1 MKPPQYIRD
10 AAERGLELLRA
21 GKGGD
26 GLTEGTKAAARKM
39 AAGEVS
45 EEKIIKAS
53 AWGAR
58 HKVDLESPNNSN
70 PKDPDYPA
78 AGAVAHFLWGIN
90 PLDPQ
95 PARDWFD
102 RQAEKIQ
109 AGEKLSKYDM
119 NSTTIDADAGTISGV
134 SLISIGE
141 ARGHRSTES
150 GLRLLVDQTTLQEVY
165 DCCCQMGSVK
175 VKLDHGSGILSTIG
189 FVDGFG
195 LGGDKV
201 TANLHIYDAEPEA
214 QRIFEIAAKNP
225 QHMGISLEF
234 MGVDQEDP
242 MEKVCY
248 ARCTEVL
255 TAALVS
261 DPAANVS
268 LFSIPA
274 PLDATHSSA
283 KINPSSFKK
292 TSVTQFM
299 KKFESAIPEILPMED
314 PVIKKDE
321 PADLA
326 QLLKAFADHMAEYAD
341 FKKSMQ
347 EVNDTAPGNP
357 PEGGQS
363 ITVDPLTKAK
373 NMDDGVL
380 VIDKDT
386 PEEAEAEKAL
396 TKAARLGAEIAIRHL
411 SGKMGVILPS
421 SGYPS
426 STPKARSFSEIV
438 NDETKRMNGDATA
451 AMLFSIKNHPKEY
464 AQSRNIR

>member
-1 MKPPQYIRD
+1 MKPPQYISD
-10 AAERGLELLRA
+10 AAERGLELLRE

-39 AAGEVS
+39 AAGEIS
-45 EEKIIKAS
+45 DEKIVKAS

-102 RQAEKIQ
+102 RQSEKIQ

-119 NSTTIDADAGTISGV
+119 NPPTINADAGTISGV

-150 GLRLLVDQTTLQEVY
+150 GLRLLVDQTTLQGVY

-195 LGGDKV
+195 LGDGKV

-214 QRIFEIAAKNP
+214 QRIFEIAEKNP

-234 MGVDQEDP
+234 LGVDQEDP
-242 MEKVCY
+242 MEKVSY

-261 DPAANVS
+261 DPAANAS

-274 PLDATHSSA
+274 PLDATHSPA
-283 KINPSSFKK
+283 KINPSRFLK

-299 KKFESAIPEILPMED
+299 KKLETAAETED
-314 PVIKKDE
+314 PKTMKDE
-321 PADLA
+321 TPDLA
-326 QLLKAFADHMAEYAD
+326 QLLKAFNDHMTDYNN
-341 FKKSMQ
+341 FKTSMQ
-347 EVNDTAPGNP
+347 EVNDTAPGTP

-363 ITVDPLTKAK
+363 IAVDPVTKAQ
-373 NMDDGVL
+373 NMQDGVL

-426 STPKARSFSEIV
+426 STPKARSFAEIV

>member
-1 MKPPQYIRD
+1 MDAPQYIRD

-45 EEKIIKAS
+45 DEKIIKAS

-78 AGAVAHFLWGIN
+78 AGAVAHFLWGID

-102 RQAEKIQ
+102 RQSEKIQ

-119 NSTTIDADAGTISGV
+119 NPPTIDADAGTISGV

-150 GLRLLVDQTTLQEVY
+150 GMKLMVDQTTLKEVY
-165 DCCCQMGSVK
+165 DCCCEMGSVK
-175 VKLDHGSGILSTIG
+175 VKVDHGSGILSTIG

-195 LGGDKV
+195 LREGKV
-201 TANLHIYDAEPEA
+201 IANLHIYDAEPEA
-214 QRIFEIAAKNP
+214 QRIFEIAEKNP
-225 QHMGISLEF
+225 HHMGISLEF

-261 DPAANVS
+261 DPAANAS
-268 LFSIPA
+268 LFSIPT
-274 PLDATHSSA
+274 PLDATPSPA
-283 KINPSSFKK
+283 KINPSSLKK
-292 TSVTQFM
+292 TSLTQFM
-299 KKFESAIPEILPMED
+299 KKLESAIPEILPMED

-326 QLLKAFADHMAEYAD
+326 QLLKAFADHMADYTN
-341 FKKSMQ
+341 FKTSMQ
-347 EVNDTAPGNP
+347 EVNDTAPGTP

-363 ITVDPLTKAK
+363 INIDPLTKAK
-373 NMDDGVL
+373 NMEDEKEEKEME
-380 VIDKDT
+380 DKD
-386 PEEAEAEKAL
+386 EEEKAL

-421 SGYPS
+421 SGYPA
-426 STPKARSFSEIV
+426 STPKVRSFGEIV

-451 AMLFSIKNHPKEY
+451 AMLFSIKNYPKEY

>member
-1 MKPPQYIRD
+1 MDAPQYIRD

-102 RQAEKIQ
+102 RQSEKIQ

-119 NSTTIDADAGTISGV
+119 NSPTIDADAGTISGV

-150 GLRLLVDQTTLQEVY
+150 GMKLMVDQTTLKEVY
-165 DCCCQMGSVK
+165 DCCCEMGSVK
-175 VKLDHGSGILSTIG
+175 VKVDHGSGILSTIG

-195 LGGDKV
+195 LREGKV
-201 TANLHIYDAEPEA
+201 TADLHIYDAEPQA
-214 QRIFEIAAKNP
+214 QRIFEIAEKNP
-225 QHMGISLEF
+225 HHMGISLEF

-242 MEKVCY
+242 MEKCSY

-261 DPAANVS
+261 DPAANAS

-274 PLDATHSSA
+274 PLDANHSPA
-283 KINPSSFKK
+283 KIKPSSSK

-326 QLLKAFADHMAEYAD
+326 QLMKDFAVHMAEYAD

-347 EVNDTAPGNP
+347 EVNNTAPGTP

-373 NMDDGVL
+373 NMEDEKEEEEKEME
-380 VIDKDT
+380 DKD
-386 PEEAEAEKAL
+386 EEEKAL

>member
-1 MKPPQYIRD
+1 MKPPQYIIN
-10 AAERGLELLRA
+10 AAERGLELLRE
-21 GKGGD
+21 GRGGD

-39 AAGEVS
+39 AAGEIS
-45 EEKIIKAS
+45 DEKIVKAS

-95 PARDWFD
+95 PAQDWFD
-102 RQAEKIQ
+102 RQSEKIQ

-119 NSTTIDADAGTISGV
+119 NPPTINADAGTISGV

-150 GLRLLVDQTTLQEVY
+150 GMKLMVDQTTLKEVY
-165 DCCCQMGSVK
+165 DCCCEMGSVK
-175 VKLDHGSGILSTIG
+175 VKVDHGSGILSTIG

-195 LGGDKV
+195 LREGKV
-201 TANLHIYDAEPEA
+201 TANLHIYDAEPQA
-214 QRIFEIAAKNP
+214 QRIFEIAEKNP

-261 DPAANVS
+261 DPAANAS
-268 LFSIPA
+268 LFSIPT
-274 PLDATHSSA
+274 PLDATHSPA
-283 KINPSSFKK
+283 KINPSSLKK
-292 TSVTQFM
+292 TSLTQFM
-299 KKFESAIPEILPMED
+299 KKLETAPEKLETED
-314 PVIKKDE
+314 PKMMKEE

-326 QLLKAFADHMAEYAD
+326 QLLKAFTEHMADYNN
-341 FKKSMQ
+341 FKTSMQ
-347 EVNDTAPGNP
+347 EVNDTAPGTP

-363 ITVDPLTKAK
+363 ITVDPVTKSQ
-373 NMDDGVL
+373 NMEDGVL

-421 SGYPS
+421 SGYPA
-426 STPKARSFSEIV
+426 STPKARSFAEIV
-438 NDETKRMNGDATA
+438 TDETKRMNGDATA

>member
-1 MKPPQYIRD
+1 MKPPQYISD
-10 AAERGLELLRA
+10 AAEKGLELLRE

-39 AAGEVS
+39 AAGEIS
-45 EEKIIKAS
+45 DEKIVKAS

-102 RQAEKIQ
+102 RQSEKIQ

-150 GLRLLVDQTTLQEVY
+150 GMKLMVDQTTLQGVY
-165 DCCCQMGSVK
+165 DCCCSMGSVK

-189 FVDGFG
+189 FFDGFA

-214 QRIFEIAAKNP
+214 QRIFEIAEKNP

-234 MGVDQEDP
+234 LGVDQEDP
-242 MEKVCY
+242 MEKVSY

-261 DPAANVS
+261 DPAANAS

-274 PLDATHSSA
+274 SLDANSSPA
-283 KINPSSFKK
+283 KINPSSSK

-299 KKFESAIPEILPMED
+299 KKLETAAETED
-314 PVIKKDE
+314 PKTMKDE
-321 PADLA
+321 TTDLA
-326 QLLKAFADHMAEYAD
+326 QLLKAFADHMADYSA
-341 FKKSMQ
+341 FKTSMQ
-347 EVNDTAPGNP
+347 EVNDTAPGTP

-363 ITVDPLTKAK
+363 ITVDPVTKAQ
-373 NMDDGVL
+373 NMEDGVL
-380 VIDKDT
+380 VVDKDT

-426 STPKARSFSEIV
+426 STPKARNFAEIV

>member
-1 MKPPQYIRD
+1 MTPPKYISD
-10 AAERGLELLRA
+10 AAERGLELLRE

-39 AAGEVS
+39 AAGEIS
-45 EEKIIKAS
+45 DEKIVKAS

-90 PLDPQ
+90 PLDPR
-95 PARDWFD
+95 PAQDWFD
-102 RQAEKIQ
+102 RQSEKIQ
-109 AGEKLSKYDM
+109 SGEKLSKYDM
-119 NSTTIDADAGTISGV
+119 NPPTINTDAGTISGV

-141 ARGHRSTES
+141 ARGHRSADS
-150 GLRLLVDQTTLQEVY
+150 GMKLMVDQTTLQEVY
-165 DCCCQMGSVK
+165 DCCCEMGSVK
-175 VKLDHGSGILSTIG
+175 VKVDHGSGILSTIG

-195 LGGDKV
+195 LREGKV
-201 TANLHIYDAEPEA
+201 IANLHIYDAEPQA
-214 QRIFEIAAKNP
+214 QRIFEIAEKNP

-242 MEKVCY
+242 MEKCSY

-261 DPAANVS
+261 DPAANAS
-268 LFSIPA
+268 LFSIPT
-274 PLDATHSSA
+274 PLDATHSPA
-283 KINPSSFKK
+283 KINPSSLTK

-299 KKFESAIPEILPMED
+299 KKLETAELKDCETM
-314 PVIKKDE
+314 KDE
-321 PADLA
+321 ATDLA
-326 QLLKAFADHMAEYAD
+326 QLLKAFTEHMADYNN

-373 NMDDGVL
+373 NMEDEEKEEKAMQEKEME
-380 VIDKDT
+380 DKK
-386 PEEAEAEKAL
+386 EEEKAL

-426 STPKARSFSEIV
+426 STPKARSFGEIV

>member
-1 MKPPQYIRD
+1 
-10 AAERGLELLRA
+10 
-21 GKGGD
+21 
-26 GLTEGTKAAARKM
+26 
-39 AAGEVS
+39 
-45 EEKIIKAS
+45 
-53 AWGAR
+53 
-58 HKVDLESPNNSN
+58 
-70 PKDPDYPA
+70 
-78 AGAVAHFLWGIN
+78 
-90 PLDPQ
+90 
-95 PARDWFD
+95 
-102 RQAEKIQ
+102 
-109 AGEKLSKYDM
+109 M

-134 SLISIGE
+134 SLITIGE

-214 QRIFEIAAKNP
+214 QRIFEIAEKNP

-234 MGVDQEDP
+234 LGVDQEDP

-268 LFSIPA
+268 LFSIPT
-274 PLDATHSSA
+274 PLDATHSPA
-283 KINPSSFKK
+283 KINPSSLKK
-292 TSVTQFM
+292 TSLTQFM
-299 KKFESAIPEILPMED
+299 KKLETAPEKLETED
-314 PVIKKDE
+314 PKMMKEE

-326 QLLKAFADHMAEYAD
+326 QLLKAFNEHMADYNN
-341 FKKSMQ
+341 FKTSMQ
-347 EVNDTAPGNP
+347 EVNDTAPGTP

-373 NMDDGVL
+373 NMEDGVI
-380 VIDKDT
+380 VIEKEDDD
-386 PEEAEAEKAL
+386 EEEKAM

-421 SGYPS
+421 SGYPA
-426 STPKARSFSEIV
+426 STPKARSFGEIV

-451 AMLFSIKNHPKEY
+451 AMLFSIKNYPKEY

>member
-1 MKPPQYIRD
+1 MKPPQYISD

-39 AAGEVS
+39 AAGEIS
-45 EEKIIKAS
+45 DEKIIKAS

-70 PKDPDYPA
+70 PEDPDYPA
-78 AGAVAHFLWGIN
+78 AGAVAHFLWGID

-102 RQAEKIQ
+102 RQSEKIQ
-109 AGEKLSKYDM
+109 SGEKLSKYAM
-119 NSTTIDADAGTISGV
+119 NPPTIDADAGTISGV

-150 GLRLLVDQTTLQEVY
+150 GMKLMVDQTTLKEVY
-165 DCCCQMGSVK
+165 DCCCSMGSVK
-175 VKLDHGSGILSTIG
+175 VKVDHGSGILSTIG

-195 LGGDKV
+195 LREGKV
-201 TANLHIYDAEPEA
+201 TADLHIYDAEPQA
-214 QRIFEIAAKNP
+214 QRIFEIAEKNP
-225 QHMGISLEF
+225 HHMGISLEF

-242 MEKVCY
+242 MEKCSY

-261 DPAANVS
+261 DPAANAS
-268 LFSIPA
+268 LFSIPT
-274 PLDATHSSA
+274 PLDATHSPA
-283 KINPSSFKK
+283 KINPSSSK

-314 PVIKKDE
+314 PAIKKDE

-326 QLLKAFADHMAEYAD
+326 QLMKAFAEHMAEYTD

-347 EVNDTAPGNP
+347 EVNNTSPGTP

-373 NMDDGVL
+373 NMEDGVI
-380 VIDKDT
+380 VIEKEDD
-386 PEEAEAEKAL
+386 EEAM

-421 SGYPS
+421 SGYPA

>member
-1 MKPPQYIRD
+1 MKPPQYISD
-10 AAERGLELLRA
+10 AAERGLGLLRE

-39 AAGEVS
+39 AAGEIS
-45 EEKIIKAS
+45 DEKIIKAS

-102 RQAEKIQ
+102 RQSEKIQ
-109 AGEKLSKYDM
+109 SGEKLSKYDM
-119 NSTTIDADAGTISGV
+119 NPPTINADAGTISGV
-134 SLISIGE
+134 SLISVGE

-165 DCCCQMGSVK
+165 NCCCEMGSVK
-175 VKLDHGSGILSTIG
+175 VKVDHGSGILSTIG

-195 LGGDKV
+195 LMNGKV
-201 TANLHIYDAEPEA
+201 TANLHIYDAEPQAE
-214 QRIFEIAAKNP
+214 RIFEIAKKNP

-234 MGVDQEDP
+234 LGVDQEDP
-242 MEKVCY
+242 MEQCSY

-261 DPAANVS
+261 DPAANAS
-268 LFSIPA
+268 LFSIPT
-274 PLDATHSSA
+274 PLDATHSPA
-283 KINPSSFKK
+283 KINPSNFVK
-292 TSVTQFM
+292 TSTTQFM
-299 KKFESAIPEILPMED
+299 KKLETAPEMED
-314 PVIKKDE
+314 PKTMKDE
-321 PADLA
+321 TTDLA
-326 QLLKAFADHMAEYAD
+326 QLLKAFADHMADYSA
-341 FKKSMQ
+341 FKTSMQ
-347 EVNDTAPGNP
+347 EVNDTASGDTPS
-357 PEGGQS
+357 GGES
-363 ITVDPLTKAK
+363 ITVDPVTKAQ
-373 NMDDGVL
+373 NMEDGVL
-380 VIDKDT
+380 VVDKDT
-386 PEEAEAEKAL
+386 PAEAEAEKAL

-426 STPKARSFSEIV
+426 STPKARSFAEIV
-438 NDETKRMNGDATA
+438 SDETKRMNGDSTA

-464 AQSRNIR
+464 AQSRNVR